1 MKKRIEIIIAML
13 IVFSMILIT
22 KSNAAI
28 ETKANSNSN
37 AYIFTTQ
44 LNAYQLS
51 YDMRNPTSSLGNNTL
66 DPHLELSKDFGAWAY
81 LGMSAYGTNGQ
92 MARLTGVYSD
102 NIGQVDVV
110 ATPNITGVVQ
120 SDEIVATVV
129 GSNATSNQYGN
140 SKYLE
145 ILETGNYTAN
155 NTKGMAMA
163 ETKGWYSAANGEYS
177 EGKPVL
183 QRNTANTIGTWCY
196 ASYAYVHYRDE
207 DQRYFRPVIWN

>member
-1 MKKRIEIIIAML
+1 MKKTIKIIIL
-13 IVFSMILIT
+13 ILILFSMILIT

-28 ETKANSNSN
+28 ETKANSNNSE
-37 AYIFTTQ
+37 YISTTQ

-92 MARLTGVYSD
+92 MARLNGIYSESMD
-102 NIGQVDVV
+102 RVDVV

-129 GSNATSNQYGN
+129 GSNATSNKYGN
-140 SKYLE
+140 SKYIE
-145 ILETGNYTAN
+145 ILETGNYTAD

-177 EGKPVL
+177 EGRSVL
-183 QRNTANTIGTWCY
+183 QRNTNNTIGTWCY
-196 ASYAYVHYRDE
+196 ASYAYLHYRDE
-207 DQRYFRPVIWN
+207 NQRWFRPVIWN